1 MRPTNSC
8 KSSILRGEGA
18 ILLLCYE
25 NRKDCFAMNS
35 VLNNTSLR
43 ERLIREGLLEM
54 EACTPEENERFQDM
68 LEASDAL
75 PKEVFRTDESA
86 YEFQRVAGSMP
97 TPEEERNLMMALQT
111 KDIKAIRSWL
121 AFGVVSLFIILIFV
135 LSLLAD

>member
-1 MRPTNSC
+1 
-8 KSSILRGEGA
+8 
-18 ILLLCYE
+18 
-25 NRKDCFAMNS
+25 MNS
-35 VLNNTSLR
+35 VLNNTTLR

>member
-1 MRPTNSC
+1 M
-8 KSSILRGEGA
+8 
-18 ILLLCYE
+18 ILLLCHV

-35 VLNNTSLR
+35 VLNNATLR

-68 LEASDAL
+68 LEASEAL

-86 YEFQRVAGSMP
+86 YEFQRVVGDMP

-111 KDIKAIRSWL
+111 KDVKAIRSWL